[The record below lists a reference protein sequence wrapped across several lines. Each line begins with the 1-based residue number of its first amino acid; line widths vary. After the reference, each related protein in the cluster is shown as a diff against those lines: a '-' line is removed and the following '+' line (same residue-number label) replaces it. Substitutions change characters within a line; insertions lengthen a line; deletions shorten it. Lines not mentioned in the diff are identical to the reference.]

1 MSNSNI
7 ELKEGS
13 PGLPPCQVACPIHQE
28 VREYLRLIAIGD
40 FDRALAT
47 IKRDNPLSAVCG
59 TICAHHCEDE
69 CRRQNVD
76 EPLSIRGL
84 KRAAVEFGQADF
96 PAPAEIDPEKKV
108 AIIGSGPAGQIAAFD
123 LALQGCAVTVF
134 EREEFL
140 GGAPRNFIPLYRLPD
155 ETVEQDIE
163 NLKKMGVEF
172 KTGVEFGTD
181 VDVEGLKKEGFK
193 VILIAV
199 GLTASRGL
207 PIPGA
212 DHKDILLALEFLRA
226 SKREN
231 FRLDGR
237 EVIVIGGGNVAM
249 DVARSAVR
257 CGATKVRL
265 ACLEADDEM
274 PAFPWE
280 IEEAQEE
287 GVEMNPSWGPK
298 AVKIENDKIVG
309 LELKECTSVF
319 DAEGRFNPC
328 YNENN
333 LTTLPGDTVIF
344 AIGQAS
350 DLEAVEKAGVPVS
363 ERGMLV
369 VDVDTMQTP
378 VEGIF
383 ACGEITIGPTT
394 AVKAMANGRVAALA
408 VLNYLDGKSF
418 HSSMV
423 VEDEPLPELA
433 ADVIENVKKVARH
446 EIPMLAPEERATN
459 FKPVEKG
466 YTMAMAV
473 WESLRCL
480 GCAAGAERIVEKCA
494 DCLTCLRTCPYNVP
508 VVSAEGDLMIRDHQC
523 QACGL
528 CLTVCPNLAI
538 EFRTPYIS
546 EAEEKLE
553 PAVKKLVASKNG
565 EPTVLV
571 LSCGLGAYAL
581 PEFSEDF
588 MANKPANVE
597 VVKFPCISKIDTTH
611 MLKAFELGADS
622 VIVAGCDED
631 DESGKCPFQ
640 KTKFWADK
648 RVGRVK
654 NILTEVGIGAK
665 QLALMCLTPQ
675 EVADFGTPLAETIAK
690 MQEPEAEEAD
700 DKKK

>member
-1 MSNSNI
+1 MSNSNNV

-13 PGLPPCQVACPIHQE
+13 AGLPPCQVACPIHQE
-28 VREYLRLIAIGD
+28 VREYLRLIACGD
-40 FDRALAT
+40 FDRSLEA
-47 IKRDNPLSAVCG
+47 IKRANPISAVCG

-84 KRAAVEFGQADF
+84 KRAAVEFGKADF
-96 PAPAEIDPEKKV
+96 PAGVEIDPEKKV
-108 AIIGSGPAGQIAAFD
+108 AVIGSGPAGLIAAFD

-134 EREEFL
+134 EREKYL

-163 NLKKMGVEF
+163 NLKNIGVEF
-172 KTGVEFGTD
+172 KTEVEFGTD
-181 VDVEGLKKEGFK
+181 CDVESLKKEGFK
-193 VILIAV
+193 AILIAV

-212 DHKDILLALEFLRA
+212 DHKDILLALDFLRA
-226 SKREN
+226 AKRDN

-237 EVIVIGGGNVAM
+237 EVVVIGGGNVAM

-257 CGATKVRL
+257 CGAAKVKL
-265 ACLEADDEM
+265 ACLESAEEM

-287 GVEMNPSWGPK
+287 GVAMNPSWGPK

-309 LELKECTSVF
+309 LELKECSAVF
-319 DAEGRFNPC
+319 DDAGRFNPC
-328 YNENN
+328 YNEDT
-333 LTTLPGDTVIF
+333 LTTLSGDTVIF

-350 DLEAVEKAGVPVS
+350 DLDAVGKAGVPVDGGRLGGFNP
-363 ERGMLV
+363 E
-369 VDVDTMQTP
+369 TMQTP
-378 VEGIF
+378 AEGVF
-383 ACGEITIGPTT
+383 ACGEIAIGPTT
-394 AVKAMANGRVAALA
+394 AVKAMANGKIAALA
-408 VLNYLDGKSF
+408 VQNYLEGKSF
-418 HSSMV
+418 HTAMV

-433 ADVIENVKKVARH
+433 ADVAEKVKKIDRH
-446 EIPMLAPEERATN
+446 VIPMLSPTERADN

-473 WESLRCL
+473 WESMRCL
-480 GCAAGAERIVEKCA
+480 GCAAGAERVVEKCA

-538 EFRTPYIS
+538 EFRTPYIA

-553 PAVKKLVASKNG
+553 PAVKNLVAAKNG
-565 EPTVLV
+565 EPSVVVLA
-571 LSCGLGAYAL
+571 CGLGAYAL
-581 PEFSEDF
+581 PEFNEGF
-588 MANKPANVE
+588 VANKPANVE

-611 MLKAFELGADS
+611 MLKVFELGADS
-622 VIVAGCDED
+622 VIVAGCA
-631 DESGKCPFQ
+631 ESDGNTCPFQ
-640 KTKFWADK
+640 KTLYWANQ
-648 RVGRVK
+648 RVSRVK
-654 NILTEVGIGAK
+654 GILEDVGIDAAR
-665 QLALMCLTPQ
+665 LELLNFTPE
-675 EVADFGTPLAETIAK
+675 EVADFGKAIGESLAK
-690 MQEPEAEEAD
+690 MKELGQR
-700 DKKK
+700 

>member
-7 ELKEGS
+7 ELQESS

-96 PAPAEIDPEKKV
+96 PVPAEKDPEKKV
-108 AIIGSGPAGQIAAFD
+108 AIIGSGPAGQLAAFD
-123 LALQGCAVTVF
+123 LALEGCAVTVF
-134 EREEFL
+134 EREQFF

-163 NLKKMGVEF
+163 NLKKIGVEF
-172 KTGVEFGTD
+172 KSGLEFGTD
-181 VDVEGLKKEGFK
+181 FDVEGLKKEGFK

-212 DHKDILLALEFLRA
+212 DHQEILLALEFLRA
-226 SKREN
+226 AKREN

-237 EVIVIGGGNVAM
+237 EVVVIGGGNVAM

-257 CGATKVRL
+257 CGAAKVRL
-265 ACLEADDEM
+265 ACLESADEM

-298 AVKIENDKIVG
+298 AVKIEDGKIAG
-309 LELKECTSVF
+309 LELKECSAVF
-319 DAEGRFNPC
+319 DEAGRFNPC
-328 YNENN
+328 YNEDN
-333 LTTLPGDTVIF
+333 LTSLPGDTVIF

-350 DLEAVEKAGVPVS
+350 DLAAVQKAGVPVN
-363 ERGMLV
+363 ERGMLI
-369 VDVDTMQTP
+369 VDPHTMQTP
-378 VEGIF
+378 VEGVF
-383 ACGEITIGPTT
+383 ACGEIAIGPTT

-408 VLNYLDGKSF
+408 IANYLEGESF
-418 HSSMV
+418 HTAMIT
-423 VEDEPLPELA
+423 EDEPLPELA
-433 ADVIENVKKVARH
+433 ADVIENVKKIARH
-446 EIPMLAPEERATN
+446 EIPMLTPAERSDN
-459 FKPVEKG
+459 FIPVEKG

-480 GCAAGAERIVEKCA
+480 GCAAGAQRVVEKCA

-508 VVSAEGDLMIRDHQC
+508 VVGPEGGLIIRDHQC

-528 CLTVCPNLAI
+528 CLTVCPNIAI
-538 EFRTPYIS
+538 EFRTPYIA
-546 EAEEKLE
+546 EAEENLE
-553 PAVKKLVASKNG
+553 PAVKNLVASRNG
-565 EPTVLV
+565 APSVLI

-581 PEFSEDF
+581 PEFSEGFIDS
-588 MANKPANVE
+588 KPANVA

-611 MLKAFELGADS
+611 LLKAFQLGADS
-622 VIVAGCDED
+622 VIVAGCAEDE
-631 DESGKCPFQ
+631 ESGKCPFQ
-640 KTKFWADK
+640 KTMFWAGQ
-648 RVGRVK
+648 RVSRVK
-654 NILTEVGIGAK
+654 KILAEVGIEEERV
-665 QLALMCLTPQ
+665 ALVNFTPQ
-675 EVADFGTPLAETIAK
+675 EVANFGESIAETLTKI
-690 MQEPEAEEAD
+690 QELGQR
-700 DKKK
+700 

>member
-40 FDRALAT
+40 FDRSLAA
-47 IKRDNPLSAVCG
+47 IKRANPLSAVCG

-84 KRAAVEFGQADF
+84 KRAAVEFGQAGF
-96 PAPAEIDPEKKV
+96 PASAEKDPGKKV
-108 AIIGSGPAGQIAAFD
+108 AVIGSGPAGLIAAFD

-134 EREEFL
+134 EREKLL

-155 ETVEQDIE
+155 ETVERDIE
-163 NLKKMGVEF
+163 NLKNLGVEF

-181 VDVEGLKKEGFK
+181 FDVAGLKKEGYK

-226 SKREN
+226 AKREN
-231 FRLDGR
+231 YRLDGR

-257 CGATKVRL
+257 CGAAKVRL
-265 ACLEADDEM
+265 ACLEAADEM

-287 GVEMNPSWGPK
+287 GVEMNPSWGPL
-298 AVKIENDKIVG
+298 AVKIENNKIIG

-319 DAEGRFNPC
+319 DATGRFNPS
-328 YNENN
+328 YNEDN

-344 AIGQAS
+344 AIGQGS
-350 DLEAVEKAGVPVS
+350 DLEAVKKAGVPAD
-363 ERGMLV
+363 ERGRLV
-369 VDVDTMQTP
+369 FNPETMQTP
-378 VEGIF
+378 LEGVF
-383 ACGEITIGPTT
+383 ACGEITTGPTT

-418 HSSMV
+418 HTAVV

-433 ADVIENVKKVARH
+433 ADVIENVKKIARH
-446 EIPMLAPEERATN
+446 EIPMLTSAERATN
-459 FKPVEKG
+459 FLPVEKG

-480 GCAAGAERIVEKCA
+480 GCAAGAQRVVERCA

-528 CLTVCPNLAI
+528 CLSVCPNIAI
-538 EFRTPYIS
+538 EFRAPYIT

-553 PAVKKLVASKNG
+553 SAVKSLVAARNG
-565 EPTVLV
+565 APSVVVLA
-571 LSCGLGAYAL
+571 CGLGAYAL
-581 PEFSEDF
+581 PEFSQGF
-588 MANKPANVE
+588 MANKPANVG

-611 MLKAFELGADS
+611 VLKAFQLGADS
-622 VIVAGCDED
+622 VIVAGCAED

-640 KTKFWADK
+640 KTMFWAGQ
-648 RVGRVK
+648 RVSRVK
-654 NILTEVGIGAK
+654 KILTDVGIDAERV
-665 QLALMCLTPQ
+665 ALLNFTPQ
-675 EVADFGTPLAETIAK
+675 EVANFGEAIAETLAK
-690 MQEPEAEEAD
+690 MQELGQR
-700 DKKK
+700 